1 MIMVFILAYINP
13 ELNTKELITFNNQKY
28 YITVEDAESSLA
40 MVKQLGEHDKK
51 YLRIIPMY
59 LT

>member
-13 ELNTKELITFNNQKY
+13 ELHTKELINFNNQKY

-40 MVKQLGEHDKK
+40 MVKQLGEHDEK